1 MTSKKAKAKKP
12 VEYRELRAK
21 KGLTQAEFWNAI
33 GCTQSAGS
41 RYESGR
47 AVPKPTRALIHIVH
61 VEGRDVS
68 KLLAS

>member
-1 MTSKKAKAKKP
+1 MSTKKAKKP
-12 VEYRELRAK
+12 VDYRELRAK
-21 KGLTQAEFWNAI
+21 MGLNQSAFW
-33 GCTQSAGS
+33 GGVGVTQSAGS